1 MFARIQNWLIKL
13 RHVMT
18 RFFESARNVRFLAY
32 IGTLLALGL
41 TIINIHRWQRING
54 KSVDD
59 VTIEASPEEFTA
71 AFETSG
77 LEFLVAHIGLL
88 SAFLLPAWIGWI
100 IWRRRVARETSITL
114 PVAYL
119 SLAVALTWIPLTYRR
134 GMMEASGS
142 ILGDEPWTNEYFIV
156 ILLLVLLIFSVPL
169 MCWLYHRAMIID
181 RYVVN
186 NFLSPFLLAF
196 GGFTAIWIISDMANN
211 AGEFADANVSLLG
224 ILKFYAALI
233 PNVTVLILPITML
246 LALLYSLS
254 KMSKAN
260 ELISILSAGMSSTR
274 VLLPLMII
282 GLYATFISL
291 VCSFHWAPRAEGAQK
306 AMMEDLI
313 ADAKSKDK
321 KKKRKRDAFLA
332 ENQAYINR
340 IDNRQWFVG
349 ALPQNYSRDN
359 KMQKILVADFSPD
372 GKLERTIVAS
382 QAFWDGTNDLW
393 VFFQGRVTDV
403 DEDGRMARPQ
413 VFDKKHLEQGWR
425 ERPWDLISAGV
436 DPEYLGVP
444 QLSAFLRAHTTYPEA
459 RLAPYKVFFHHR
471 IATAFTCFVA
481 VIIGAPLGIVYSR
494 RGILGGVAAS
504 MIIFFAILFLSNL
517 FLALGQSSSLPPM
530 LAAWLTNLLFGSIGA
545 YLLWSRS
552 QNKEIKS
559 PAAIVRC
566 LVHSMTTKGSAA

>member
-1 MFARIQNWLIKL
+1 
-13 RHVMT
+13 MT
-18 RFFESARNVRFLAY
+18 QYFECARNVRLLAY
-32 IGTLLALGL
+32 VGAIVALGL
-41 TIINIHRWQRING
+41 TIIDIKRWQRNSG
-54 KSVDD
+54 NSYLNLP
-59 VTIEASPEEFTA
+59 IEIKTEEFTA
-71 AFETSG
+71 AFETSV
-77 LEFLVAHIGLL
+77 LEFMVAHIGMLA
-88 SAFLLPAWIGWI
+88 AFLLPAWLGWI
-100 IWRRRVARETSITL
+100 IWRRRTKGETSATL
-114 PVAYL
+114 PTTFF
-119 SLAVALTWIPLTYRR
+119 SLAVALTWLPLTYRR
-134 GMMEASGS
+134 GMMEASGGV
-142 ILGDEPWTNEYFIV
+142 LGDEPWTGEYTFV
-156 ILLLVLLIFSVPL
+156 IILALLLIFSIPL

-181 RYVVN
+181 RYVVK

-196 GGFTAIWIISDMANN
+196 GGFSAIWIISDMANN
-211 AGEFADANVSLLG
+211 AGEFADANVSLGG
-224 ILKFYAALI
+224 ILLFYGALL
-233 PNVTVLILPITML
+233 PSVTVLILPITML

-313 ADAKSKDK
+313 ANAKSKDK
-321 KKKRKRDAFLA
+321 KAKRKRDAFLA

-349 ALPQNYSRDN
+349 GLPQNYNRDN
-359 KMQKILVADFSPD
+359 KMENILVADFSPE
-372 GKLERTIVAS
+372 GKLEKTIVAS
-382 QAFWDGTNDLW
+382 KAYWDGSNDLW
-393 VFFQGRVTDV
+393 VFFQCRVTEI

-413 VFDKKHLEQGWR
+413 VFDKKYLEQGWR

-444 QLSAFLRAHTTYPEA
+444 QLSAFLRAHQSHPETK
-459 RLAPYKVFFHHR
+459 LAPYKVFFHYR
-471 IATAFTCFVA
+471 IATAFTCIVA

-504 MIIFFAILFLSNL
+504 MIIFFAILFLSSL
-517 FLALGQSSSLPPM
+517 FLALGQSASIPPL
-530 LAAWLTNLLFGSIGA
+530 LAAWATNLIFGSVGA

-559 PAAIVRC
+559 PVAIIR
-566 LVHSMTTKGSAA
+566 SIIYAMKNKTSAA